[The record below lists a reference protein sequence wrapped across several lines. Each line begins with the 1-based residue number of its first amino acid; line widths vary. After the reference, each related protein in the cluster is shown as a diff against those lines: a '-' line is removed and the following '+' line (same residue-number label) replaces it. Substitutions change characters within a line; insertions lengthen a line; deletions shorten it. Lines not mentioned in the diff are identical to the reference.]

1 LIINSYIG
9 KARLLLLLLCLL
21 ISSAHAT
28 LPENGQNF
36 QITDWVALIPKDDLD
51 ALLNPPDFLNDIA
64 DGSDQD
70 SVNLLQK
77 NTKLDAQGKRFQEAL
92 VSTNVITEYDGK
104 FIRIPGFI
112 VPLESANER
121 MVTEFFIVPYF
132 GACLHMPPPP
142 PNQIIHV
149 VVNEGV
155 ELENLYDPFGFEGRL
170 ALKTIETETGV
181 SAYAMTL
188 HQVIPYQEP

>member
-1 LIINSYIG
+1 MQSHIS
-9 KARLLLLLLCLL
+9 KARLCLLLLAML

-28 LPENGQNF
+28 LPENDQNF
-36 QITDWVALIPKDDLD
+36 QTTDWVALIPKDDLD
-51 ALLNPPDFLNDIA
+51 ALLNPPDFLNDIV

-70 SVNLLQK
+70 SINLLQK
-77 NTKLDAQGKRFQEAL
+77 DTKFDAQGKRFQEAL
-92 VSTNVITEYDGK
+92 VSTNVVTEYDGK
-104 FIRIPGFI
+104 SIRIPGFV

-149 VVNEGV
+149 VVKEGI
-155 ELENLYDPFGFEGRL
+155 ELENLYDPFWFEGRL
-170 ALKTIETETGV
+170 ALKTIETETGM

-188 HQVIPYQEP
+188 HQAIPYQEP